1 VKKYLCILLL
11 ALLFSLGT
19 LAGGHLWV
27 NGARDRMD
35 IRETVI
41 TGDPAAAAGLAVTY
55 RTRDQEG
62 RLLWET
68 TYTPGGAE
76 RAETDFRFSAEGEQR
91 SYYGRDIVSLEQAS
105 GNFSAGGVSIPG
117 QEDERNY
124 QRNYYSDL
132 LLLPAW
138 DVASRTPVG
147 EERTET
153 IRLAD
158 YYDYYP
164 LSFNIQSVDNP
175 GLNAHLNSDEYVQLK
190 EYFRVAV
197 DEAALRTVTVIRDS
211 ESMSVEMTRA
221 DDDPSHESGYLS
233 SEGVITEDGIFL
245 VAESTD
251 SSGVPDNR
259 LQCPDGQGIHFI
271 PLQDPDAP
279 QDPTMPEGL
288 DLSGLRLFYPTGE
301 ARTLRLSIS
310 PDKKELLLYAQ
321 EDGKLTL
328 SVIDAVTG
336 ELLQCLDLLEDAG
349 TQYIQLIETDAL
361 HLAITEEDRFS
372 LVSKEGGRYGQVL
385 SGQLGM
391 IEEEERAVQLGRG
404 RQMLAWDGRRMALAF
419 AWQDAFYYGGSG
431 TGDIYNNSVGVWDR
445 NGLQFL
451 GGYSF
456 ALSRDTGSS
465 CYSGSP
471 DPLSLTFTGE

>member
-1 VKKYLCILLL
+1 MKKYLCILLL

-27 NGARDRMD
+27 NGARERMD

-62 RLLWET
+62 HLLWET

-76 RAETDFRFSAEGEQR
+76 RAETDFRFSAKGER
-91 SYYGRDIVSLEQAS
+91 ESYYRRAMVSLEQAS
-105 GNFSAGGVSIPG
+105 DNFHAGGVSIPT
-117 QEDERNY
+117 ENERD
-124 QRNYYSDL
+124 YYYDL

-404 RQMLAWDGRRMALAF
+404 RQMLAWDGRRMALAS
-419 AWQDAFYYGGSG
+419 AWPDTFYPGGTSG
-431 TGDIYNNSVGVWDR
+431 VYHNSVGVWDR
-445 NGLQFL
+445 DGLQFL
-451 GGYSF
+451 GGYTF
-456 ALSRDTGSS
+456 GLSRDPAAS
-465 CYSGSP
+465 CYSGGP
-471 DPLSLTFTGE
+471 DPLSLAFSGE

>member
-1 VKKYLCILLL
+1 MKKYLCILLF

-27 NGARDRMD
+27 NGARERMD

-55 RTRDQEG
+55 RTRDQENH
-62 RLLWET
+62 LLWET

-76 RAETDFRFSAEGEQR
+76 RAETDFRFSAKGER
-91 SYYGRDIVSLEQAS
+91 ESYYRRTMVSLEQAS
-105 GNFSAGGVSIPG
+105 DNFHAGGVRIPT
-117 QEDERNY
+117 ENERD
-124 QRNYYSDL
+124 YYYDL

-153 IRLAD
+153 VRLAD
-158 YYDYYP
+158 YYEYYP
-164 LSFNIQSVDNP
+164 LSFNILSVDNP
-175 GLNAHLNSDEYVQLK
+175 GLNASLNSDEYVQLE
-190 EYFRVAV
+190 EYFQVAV
-197 DEAALRTVTVIRDS
+197 EEAVLRTVTVIRGS

-221 DDDPSHESGYLS
+221 DDDPSHEGGYLS

-245 VAESTD
+245 IAESTD
-251 SSGVPDNR
+251 SNGVPDNR
-259 LQCPDGQGIHFI
+259 LQCPAGQGIHFI
-271 PLQDPDAP
+271 PIQDPDAP
-279 QDPTMPEGL
+279 QDPTMPDGL
-288 DLSGLRLFYPTGE
+288 DLSGLRLFYSTGE

-310 PDKKELLLYAQ
+310 PDKKELLLYTH

-336 ELLQCLDLLEDAG
+336 ELLQCLDLLEDTG

-372 LVSKEGGRYGQVL
+372 LVSKEGGRYAQVL
-385 SGQLGM
+385 SGQMGM
-391 IEEEERAVQLGRG
+391 TEEEERAVRLGGG
-404 RQMLAWDGRRMALAF
+404 RQMLAWDGRRMALAS

-431 TGDIYNNSVGVWDR
+431 TGNIYNNSVGVWDR

-465 CYSGSP
+465 CYSGGP